1 MIESLDQRGC
11 PYMADSTAQ
20 NLGTKKGTYLIDM
33 CLSVRTSDDYYKYK
47 LSSTNFTLILLK
59 FVF

>member
-1 MIESLDQRGC
+1 MIEFLDQRGC

-33 CLSVRTSDDYYKYK
+33 CLSVRT
-47 LSSTNFTLILLK
+47 
-59 FVF
+59 

>member
-20 NLGTKKGTYLIDM
+20 NLGTKKGAVALVI
-33 CLSVRTSDDYYKYK
+33 
-47 LSSTNFTLILLK
+47 
-59 FVF
+59 

>member
-20 NLGTKKGTYLIDM
+20 NLGSDTKAHILLICALVSEPKM
-33 CLSVRTSDDYYKYK
+33 TIMN
-47 LSSTNFTLILLK
+47 TNFLQQTS
-59 FVF
+59 F